1 MRSTSRS
8 KRSECKKGG
17 GLGCATEIKLTLGLK
32 EITLLNTDLDR
43 LVELAI
49 KGILGSRRKLVVGL
63 DVFLD
68 RLTAV
73 MKIRWLVCDATR

>member
-1 MRSTSRS
+1 MQKS
-8 KRSECKKGG
+8 G
-17 GLGCATEIKLTLGLK
+17 GLRCATEIRLTLGLK
-32 EITLLNTDLDR
+32 EITLVNTNLDR

-49 KGILGSRRKLVVGL
+49 KGILGRRRKLVVGL

>member
-1 MRSTSRS
+1 MQ
-8 KRSECKKGG
+8 KRG
-17 GLGCATEIKLTLGLK
+17 GLRCATEIRLTLGLK
-32 EITLLNTDLDR
+32 EIALVNTNLDR

>member
-1 MRSTSRS
+1 M
-8 KRSECKKGG
+8 
-17 GLGCATEIKLTLGLK
+17 GCATEIKLTLGLK
-32 EITLLNTDLDR
+32 EITLLNTNLDR

-49 KGILGSRRKLVVGL
+49 KGILRSRRKLVVGL

>member
-1 MRSTSRS
+1 MQKS
-8 KRSECKKGG
+8 G
-17 GLGCATEIKLTLGLK
+17 GLRCATEIRLTLGLK
-32 EITLLNTDLDR
+32 EIALVNTNLDR

-49 KGILGSRRKLVVGL
+49 KGILGCRRKLVVGL